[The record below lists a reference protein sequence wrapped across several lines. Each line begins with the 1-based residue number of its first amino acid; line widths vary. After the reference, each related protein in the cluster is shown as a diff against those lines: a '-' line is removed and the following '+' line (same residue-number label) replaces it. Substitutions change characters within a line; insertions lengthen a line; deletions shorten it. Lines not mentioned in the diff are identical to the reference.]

1 MVGRKKGSTGLTPLE
16 LRILQVLWSDGP
28 GTVQDVQKNLSDD
41 LAYTTVQTMLNVLHR
56 KGKLQRKLTGRAYT
70 YHPVESRETVLGH
83 AIRELAERLFGGSSE
98 ELVLSLVQSKQ
109 LDLDKIAELQHKL
122 GQQSAEAKPS
132 GQERRKDSGHA

>member
-1 MVGRKKGSTGLTPLE
+1 MVGRKRGSTGLTPLE
-16 LRILQVLWSDGP
+16 LRILQVLWSEGP
-28 GTVQDVQKNLSDD
+28 GTVQEVQKNLSGE

-56 KGKLQRKLTGRAYT
+56 KGRLRRKLIGRAYT

-109 LDLDKIAELQHKL
+109 LDLAKIAELQRKL
-122 GQQSAEAKPS
+122 AQAGQPGEAAAH
-132 GQERRKDSGHA
+132 E